1 MWLIPFRGP
10 IFEAIATQ
18 ITSVIA
24 NFLIIYE
31 TPPHI
36 ALRWPGPEED
46 IFRSLLLPQLGLSM
60 LCTYNRTKDE
70 ATKEK

>member
-10 IFEAIATQ
+10 IFEVIAAQ

-24 NFLIIYE
+24 NFVSNE

-36 ALRWPGPEED
+36 ALGWPGPEEG
-46 IFRSLLLPQLGLSM
+46 IFRILLLPQLGLSM
-60 LCTYNRTKDE
+60 LCDYKGTKDE
-70 ATKEK
+70 TTKEK